1 MNCNDG
7 LCSVGWLA
15 DEIGLVGSMNENEN
29 EMRTRGIGQYVH
41 SDLDSDSGKA
51 RIKRSQKTT
60 KKKGKK
66 KQGEEKPEEKKKQRV
81 RPISYPYT
89 QRVKGNSRGKEMEK
103 SAAPRRPFVRSHC
116 FELAGGMNNAFR
128 HSTSNAS
135 AAVAIA
141 VYGVYRMSWCTSPIR
156 RIGVGRI
163 HLVEENKSWYRIC
176 WVEENRVGSSY
187 LKKKK
192 HSISIST
199 SISIFIL
206 PPLA

>member
-66 KQGEEKPEEKKKQRV
+66 NKVKKNRRKRKNKESALYPIPIHKESREIQEVKKWKRV
-81 RPISYPYT
+81 PHRDDRSFALIALSW
-89 QRVKGNSRGKEMEK
+89 Q
-103 SAAPRRPFVRSHC
+103 AA
-116 FELAGGMNNAFR
+116 
-128 HSTSNAS
+128 
-135 AAVAIA
+135 
-141 VYGVYRMSWCTSPIR
+141 
-156 RIGVGRI
+156 
-163 HLVEENKSWYRIC
+163 
-176 WVEENRVGSSY
+176 
-187 LKKKK
+187 
-192 HSISIST
+192 
-199 SISIFIL
+199 
-206 PPLA
+206 